1 MYDTIDSNSQAIVK
15 SDEFERKSWFID
27 RHKSFGSYFAKKKK
41 KKNIDYF
48 LDQEISYPDY
58 LHNLPLFDHSYCFN
72 LTCHLFFYSKIG
84 WKNEALSLD
93 RYI

>member
-1 MYDTIDSNSQAIVK
+1 MIQLIQILRLSLKVMNLREKVDLSIVINL
-15 SDEFERKSWFID
+15 SDHTLQR
-27 RHKSFGSYFAKKKK
+27 RRK

-84 WKNEALSLD
+84 
-93 RYI
+93 